1 MNGRTP
7 LLLAA
12 LLLTLTFFAAPA
24 SACPGCKDS
33 IGNDTSVTGG
43 GDPTTPSGLPAGF
56 NTSVYL
62 MLGGLFGTMGLVGWV
77 VVKGIRTPSS
87 RSRGFPVEP
96 RSDEDSDD
104 DKPKT

>member
-1 MNGRTP
+1 MKHWTT

-12 LLLTLTFFAAPA
+12 FLLNAGVFATPA

-33 IGNDTSVTGG
+33 IG
-43 GDPTTPSGLPAGF
+43 GDNGATNGTEGASASLPGGF

-77 VVKGIRTPSS
+77 VVKGVRAPSS
-87 RSRGFPVEP
+87 RSGGFRIEP
-96 RSDEDSDD
+96 KPDVDPD
-104 DKPKT
+104 DKPKK